1 MASKNKPTK
10 NNMIKASAS
19 KAASQGSQDKRP
31 MMHLR
36 GQYLKHIKFDGPGL
50 KKHPQG
56 KPATNLTFNVKTTQI
71 EPNLYEIDLSLVAEV
86 GTEKEK
92 IVTLHMNYGAHYLLS
107 NIPNDQHEAVLMT
120 EGGRLL
126 FPYIQRIVA
135 DITRD
140 GGLPPLQLPPIDFT
154 QIYKK
159 GSTKS

>member
-10 NNMIKASAS
+10 KNTVKTPAS
-19 KAASQGSQDKRP
+19 KATPQSSQDKRP
-31 MMHLR
+31 MMQLK

-50 KKHPQG
+50 NKHPQG
-56 KPATNLTFNVKTTQI
+56 KPTTNLTFNIATTKI
-71 EPNLYEIDLSLVAEV
+71 ESNVYEIDLSLVAEV

-92 IVTLHMNYGAHYLLS
+92 IVTLRMNYGAHYLLS
-107 NIPNDQHEAVLMT
+107 NIPSDQHEAVLMT

-126 FPYIQRIVA
+126 FPYMQRIVA

-140 GGLPPLQLPPIDFT
+140 AGLPSLQLPPVDFM

-159 GSTKS
+159 GSTKT